1 MTIIT
6 PSAVFVWQQH
16 NGIIPKFQC
25 TLFVSIFYV
34 QVYMNITIGIYVK
47 CYMCVHH
54 DSVYNMISMFGNY
67 HNAISWT
74 IMALMMYYN
83 PV

>member
-1 MTIIT
+1 
-6 PSAVFVWQQH
+6 
-16 NGIIPKFQC
+16 
-25 TLFVSIFYV
+25 
-34 QVYMNITIGIYVK
+34 MNITIGIYVK
-47 CYMCVHH
+47 CYMCVHQ

-67 HNAISWT
+67 HYAISWT